1 MEPRHA
7 MMTDRDEAAHHLDAF
22 LARLDHL
29 ALEDLRLLALPLP
42 DPVLRAAV
50 LDEVNGAA
58 AMAGRT
64 ALVDEARRRA
74 RDAIVT
80 AYDRHLYDP
89 TWAGLNW
96 GRSLGTAK
104 DRLGLT
110 LAAEDA
116 AVAAVMSDVLDED
129 LAESLAE
136 GFEHA
141 AGMSGATTT
150 PSLSL
155 DRPGAQGWLVR
166 IVFVAMAIAAIG
178 VAFVAGVAQL
188 AVGLIVGIVGS
199 RRRGSNDTH

>member
-1 MEPRHA
+1 M
-7 MMTDRDEAAHHLDAF
+7 RDDAAANRLDAF
-22 LARLDHL
+22 LARLDRL

-42 DPVLRAAV
+42 DPAVRAAV
-50 LDEVNGAA
+50 LDEVNRAA
-58 AMAGRT
+58 ATAGRT

-116 AVAAVMSDVLDED
+116 AVAVVLSDVLDED
-129 LAESLAE
+129 LVESLAE

-155 DRPGAQGWLVR
+155 DRPGPQGWLLR
-166 IVFVAMAIAAIG
+166 TVFVVMAIVAIG

-188 AVGLIVGIVGS
+188 AIGLIVGVVGS
-199 RRRGSNDTH
+199 RRRGPDQGSRG

>member
-1 MEPRHA
+1 V
-7 MMTDRDEAAHHLDAF
+7 RDDAAANRLDAF
-22 LARLDHL
+22 LDRLDRL

-42 DPVLRAAV
+42 DPAVRAAV
-50 LDEVNGAA
+50 LDEVNRAA
-58 AMAGRT
+58 ATAGRT
-64 ALVDEARRRA
+64 ALVDDARRRS

-116 AVAAVMSDVLDED
+116 AVAAVMSDLLDED
-129 LAESLAE
+129 LVESLAE

-166 IVFVAMAIAAIG
+166 IVFVAMTIAAIG
-178 VAFVAGVAQL
+178 VALVVGVAQL
-188 AVGLIVGIVGS
+188 AIGLIVGVVGS
-199 RRRGSNDTH
+199 RRRGQDEGFRG

>member
-1 MEPRHA
+1 V
-7 MMTDRDEAAHHLDAF
+7 TDRDGTAERLKAF
-22 LARLDHL
+22 LVRLDHL
-29 ALEDLRLLALPLP
+29 ALEDMRLLSLPLP

-50 LDEVNGAA
+50 LDEVRRAA
-58 AMAGRT
+58 ATAGRT
-64 ALVDEARRRA
+64 ALVDEARLRA
-74 RDAIVT
+74 RDAMVI
-80 AYDRHLYDP
+80 AYSRHQYDP

-129 LAESLAE
+129 LVESLAE
-136 GFEHA
+136 GFERA

-155 DRPGAQGWLVR
+155 DRPGPQGWLVR
-166 IVFVAMAIAAIG
+166 IVFVTMTIAALG
-178 VAFVAGVAQL
+178 VALATGVAQL
-188 AVGLIVGIVGS
+188 AIGLIAGILGG
-199 RRRGSNDTH
+199 RRRSQ

>member
-1 MEPRHA
+1 VP
-7 MMTDRDEAAHHLDAF
+7 DEAAADRLDAF
-22 LARLDHL
+22 LERLDRL

-42 DPVLRAAV
+42 DPVVRAAV
-50 LDEVNGAA
+50 LDEVNRTAA
-58 AMAGRT
+58 TAGRT
-64 ALVDEARRRA
+64 GLVDEARRRA
-74 RDAIVT
+74 RDAIVI
-80 AYDRHLYDP
+80 AYDRHMYDP

-110 LAAEDA
+110 VAAEDA

-129 LAESLAE
+129 LVESLAE

-150 PSLSL
+150 PSLSF

-178 VAFVAGVAQL
+178 VAFVVGVAQL
-188 AVGLIVGIVGS
+188 AIGLVVAIAGS
-199 RRRGSNDTH
+199 RRRSD

>member
-1 MEPRHA
+1 
-7 MMTDRDEAAHHLDAF
+7 MTVGDDAADSLDAF
-22 LARLDHL
+22 LARLNRL

-42 DPVLRAAV
+42 DPAVRAAV
-50 LDEVNGAA
+50 LDEVSRAA
-58 AMAGRT
+58 ATAGRA

-74 RDAIVT
+74 PDAIVI
-80 AYDRHLYDP
+80 AYNRHQYDP

-116 AVAAVMSDVLDED
+116 AVAAVMRDALDED
-129 LAESLAE
+129 LVESLAE

-150 PSLSL
+150 PSLNL
-155 DRPGAQGWLVR
+155 DSPGPHGWLLR
-166 IVFVAMAIAAIG
+166 TVFVVMAIVAIG
-178 VAFVAGVAQL
+178 VGFVTGVAQL
-188 AVGLIVGIVGS
+188 AIGLVVGILGA
-199 RRRGSNDTH
+199 RRRGPDQGSRD

>member
-1 MEPRHA
+1 
-7 MMTDRDEAAHHLDAF
+7 MTDIVEAADRLDAF
-22 LARLDHL
+22 LARLDRL

-42 DPVLRAAV
+42 DPAVRAAV
-50 LDEVNGAA
+50 LDEVNSAA
-58 AMAGRT
+58 ATAGRT
-64 ALVDEARRRA
+64 ALADEARRRA
-74 RDAIVT
+74 RDAVVL
-80 AYDRHLYDP
+80 AYNRHQYDP

-129 LAESLAE
+129 LVESLTE

-155 DRPGAQGWLVR
+155 DHPGAQGWLVR
-166 IVFVAMAIAAIG
+166 IVFVVMAIVAIG
-178 VAFVAGVAQL
+178 VAFVTGVAQL
-188 AVGLIVGIVGS
+188 AIGLIVGVVGS
-199 RRRGSNDTH
+199 RRRGPDQGSEG